1 MIGILLAA
9 LAIFFYKFVFLG
21 MVPLNA
27 DWLVDNFYPWK
38 GIAHAASAAPFNND
52 TDPVLYMYPIKFVTI
67 QFMKQGIMPLWNP
80 YIMCGTPLWGNNF
93 ATPLNPLNIVF
104 FLFSFVKAWGIFLMC
119 QFAVA
124 GIGMYFYSRQIGS
137 GRPGALV
144 AALAYMLNMTFVIQF
159 QTLSYLGVFS
169 WLPLA
174 LLLIEK
180 ALARKSVSAA
190 FWCGLSFALFF
201 WSGQIQLAVY
211 ASAMALVYLVFRSI
225 QSAVSDR
232 KGSGRYATIALIII
246 TVAVLYAL
254 PELIVQKINIA
265 NSTRTAG
272 RYGLSLLYPQMLIS
286 YISPFFYGIQYDGWD
301 LGFGTYIFNRGFMR
315 LSPPYVGI
323 ITLFLAAVGFLARK
337 RHDRFFYLFFS
348 GGILIALMSFAL
360 PFVYKP
366 VIKLMPYF
374 QSVDHYRLTTLYAFS
389 VAVMAGWGC
398 DGLLRDDG
406 KKFVKIAVIALALLI
421 SLFGCLEILSRVN
434 MVSAKSFLAA
444 AEKAL
449 PGALFDGTHS
459 LKSLSAFT
467 QYLAT
472 LRSAYGSLLASD
484 EARVPLGLALVSFLA
499 IAALAVSK
507 RKAVF
512 TGVVVIVLAVDLL
525 MHGLVFP
532 AYSRASNA
540 YPVTNAARFLSADRG
555 LFRIV
560 GFSERTSSP
569 RGDMYPPNTA
579 MPYGLYDVRGYENLG
594 QARWYYRFIMGDEPD
609 EIVIERFNDYN
620 SKFLPFLNVKYL
632 VSEKEITADRWEL
645 VYDKEVKIYGNAG
658 AMPRAFITGNVR
670 VAPDSEAA
678 YGMIRE
684 DSFDPAREA
693 VVERVHG
700 VALEKVAGSGISYPD
715 ILSYGPNEVVVE
727 TEGDEEGVLVLSDTY
742 FPGWRAFVD
751 GKERPVLKADYA
763 FRAVQVRAGD
773 KRVRFIFKPKG
784 LYELLYICAALMA
797 LMLAVSLRRI
807 FAARPLR

>member
-1 MIGILLAA
+1 MISGLLAA
-9 LAIFFYKFVFLG
+9 LVIFFYKFVFLG

-38 GIAHAASAAPFNND
+38 GIAHAASVAPFNND
-52 TDPVLYMYPIKFVTI
+52 TDPVLYMYPIKFITI
-67 QFMKQGIMPLWNP
+67 QLMKQGIMPLWNP
-80 YIMCGTPLWGNNF
+80 YIMCGAPLWGNNF
-93 ATPLNPLNIVF
+93 ATPLNPLNIIF

-144 AALAYMLNMTFVIQF
+144 AALAYMLNMTFVIWF
-159 QTLSYLGVFS
+159 PTLSYLGVFS

-180 ALARKSVSAA
+180 ALARKSFLAA

-201 WSGQIQLAVY
+201 WSGQVQLAVY
-211 ASAMALVYLVFRSI
+211 ASAMALAYLVFRSV
-225 QSAVSDR
+225 QSAVTDKNSAR
-232 KGSGRYATIALIII
+232 RYAAIAFVIIAA
-246 TVAVLYAL
+246 AVLYAL
-254 PELIVQKINIA
+254 PELVIQKVNIA

-301 LGFGTYIFNRGFMR
+301 LGFGTYIFNRGFIR
-315 LSPPYVGI
+315 LSPPYVGV
-323 ITLFLAAVGFLARK
+323 ITLLLAAIGFFARK
-337 RHDRFFYLFFS
+337 KPDRSFYLIFS
-348 GGILIALMSFAL
+348 LGILAALMSFGL
-360 PFVYKP
+360 PFVYRP
-366 VIKLMPYF
+366 VTKFIPYL

-398 DGLLRDDG
+398 DGLLREDG
-406 KKFVKIAVIALALLI
+406 RKFLKIAVIVLVLI
-421 SLFGCLEILSRVN
+421 AILFGCLELLSRVDA
-434 MVSAKSFLAA
+434 VFVKSFIADI
-444 AEKAL
+444 EKIL
-449 PGALFDGTHS
+449 PGPLFDGTHS
-459 LKSLSAFT
+459 MKSISAFI

-512 TGVVVIVLAVDLL
+512 AGLVVIVLATDLL
-525 MHGLVFP
+525 MHGLIFP

-540 YPVTNAARFLSADRG
+540 YPVTNATRFLGADHG
-555 LFRIV
+555 LFRIT
-560 GFSERTSSP
+560 GFSERVSPP

-579 MPYGLYDVRGYENLG
+579 MLYGLYDIRGYENLG
-594 QARWYYRFIMGDEPD
+594 QARWYYRFIMGDKPD
-609 EIVIERFNDYN
+609 EIVIERFNDFD

-632 VSEKEITADRWEL
+632 VSKKEITSDRWEL

-670 VAPDSEAA
+670 LAADSEAA

-684 DSFDPAREA
+684 DSFDPAKEA
-693 VVERVHG
+693 VVERVRG
-700 VALEKVAGSGISYPD
+700 VALEERAGSGISYPH

-727 TEGDEEGVLVLSDTY
+727 TDGEDAGVLVLSDTY

-751 GKERPVLKADYA
+751 GKERPVLKANYA

-773 KRVRFIFKPKG
+773 RRVRFIFKPKG
-784 LYELLYICAALMA
+784 FYELLCLCAALAA
-797 LMLAVSLRRI
+797 LMIAVSVRRI
-807 FAARPLR
+807 LAARPVR